1 MVTKSGSSHDRRRR
15 QVRDANRCLFS
26 DFRDR
31 TFEIR
36 HRPTLVEKERYER
49 PGNEG
54 KKNTMKLKTVLW
66 RSVATQILSFFV
78 AGAASAQTTD
88 VVQTWSADIAR
99 VTEEKVNAAIR
110 AEIAYKR
117 LAEAPRNAILTAD
130 WPDAYAG
137 VLQRRAE
144 TLALFD
150 DVPKSSFAD
159 LFSRKSAFSGKFDQ
173 SSESDLYDLVRRTIQ
188 AHGLP
193 EQLFAVPL
201 VESGFNPF
209 AVSPKGARG
218 LWQLMPE
225 TARHFGLRVDAVL
238 DERTDPLRSTVAAV
252 AYLKDLYGSLGSW
265 PLALAAYNAGLGRV
279 VGAIQRGAPN
289 FTSMAARRL
298 LPEETLRYVPL
309 VLGTSEAT
317 RFRTGTADQKG
328 RFAGR

>member
-1 MVTKSGSSHDRRRR
+1 
-15 QVRDANRCLFS
+15 
-26 DFRDR
+26 
-31 TFEIR
+31 
-36 HRPTLVEKERYER
+36 
-49 PGNEG
+49 
-54 KKNTMKLKTVLW
+54 MKLKTVLW
-66 RSVATQILSFFV
+66 RSVATEILSFFV

-99 VTEEKVNAAIR
+99 VTEEKANAAIR

-150 DVPKSSFAD
+150 DVPKSSFSD

-238 DERTDPLRSTVAAV
+238 DERTDPLRSTVAAI

>member
-1 MVTKSGSSHDRRRR
+1 
-15 QVRDANRCLFS
+15 
-26 DFRDR
+26 
-31 TFEIR
+31 
-36 HRPTLVEKERYER
+36 
-49 PGNEG
+49 
-54 KKNTMKLKTVLW
+54 MKLKTVLW

-130 WPDAYAG
+130 WPDTYAG

-238 DERTDPLRSTVAAV
+238 DERTDPLRSTVAAI

>member
-1 MVTKSGSSHDRRRR
+1 
-15 QVRDANRCLFS
+15 
-26 DFRDR
+26 
-31 TFEIR
+31 
-36 HRPTLVEKERYER
+36 
-49 PGNEG
+49 
-54 KKNTMKLKTVLW
+54 MKLKTVLW

>member
-1 MVTKSGSSHDRRRR
+1 
-15 QVRDANRCLFS
+15 
-26 DFRDR
+26 
-31 TFEIR
+31 
-36 HRPTLVEKERYER
+36 
-49 PGNEG
+49 
-54 KKNTMKLKTVLW
+54 MKLKTVLW
-66 RSVATQILSFFV
+66 RSVVTQILSFFV

-99 VTEEKVNAAIR
+99 VTEEKANAAIR

-218 LWQLMPE
+218 LWQLMPQ

-238 DERTDPLRSTVAAV
+238 DERTDPLRSTVAAI

-317 RFRTGTADQKG
+317 RFRTGTADQNG

>member
-1 MVTKSGSSHDRRRR
+1 
-15 QVRDANRCLFS
+15 
-26 DFRDR
+26 
-31 TFEIR
+31 
-36 HRPTLVEKERYER
+36 
-49 PGNEG
+49 
-54 KKNTMKLKTVLW
+54 MKLKTVLW

-99 VTEEKVNAAIR
+99 VTEEKANAAIR

-238 DERTDPLRSTVAAV
+238 DERTDPLRSTVAAI

>member
-1 MVTKSGSSHDRRRR
+1 
-15 QVRDANRCLFS
+15 
-26 DFRDR
+26 
-31 TFEIR
+31 
-36 HRPTLVEKERYER
+36 
-49 PGNEG
+49 
-54 KKNTMKLKTVLW
+54 MKLKTVLW

-99 VTEEKVNAAIR
+99 VTEEKANAAIR

-150 DVPKSSFAD
+150 DVPKSSFAE
-159 LFSRKSAFSGKFDQ
+159 LSSRETAFRGQFAQ
-173 SSESDLYDLVRRTIQ
+173 SSERDLHDLVRRTIQ

-238 DERTDPLRSTVAAV
+238 DERTDPLRSTVAAI

-317 RFRTGTADQKG
+317 LWRTGTADQNG